1 MFFFPKSPRWLASKD
16 RWEEAIKVLANL
28 HGGGDMNHP
37 KVLAQYQEIEEAL
50 TQEREAA
57 KSDWVALTEPRM
69 LKRVVL
75 GMSVQMWSQLCGI
88 NVMIYYIVYIMEAA
102 GLGDP
107 LLTASIQYILNVSL
121 TLPAILY
128 LDKWGRRPSLLLGSL
143 SMMTLL
149 FITGALLAVYGEPFQ
164 TAEGPLAAISWV
176 LRDNQDA
183 SRAVVACSYLFI
195 CAFAVTWVSGSRSHT
210 LQVLLLT
217 LARVL
222 SHGLTLLKSSHLKFV
237 PRQCLWPPLQTYVAG
252 SNRPAPSPPPL
263 PSSRAPPSLYVML
276 IIP

>member
-75 GMSVQMWSQLCGI
+75 GMSVQMWSQLTGI